1 MLWLALVAP
10 LLASEDQ
17 LGQVEEQTADWQGT
31 ESSDPNS
38 CETEFE
44 TECLIKGI
52 VGSSLDRCSPA
63 CQVYYSQLSYECY
76 DNYKENFQ
84 WKAMQEACDPQGL
97 KQWTPPDDGGSED
110 DQEGKTREDLG
121 ADATESFAG
130 APAIISSLA
139 VLLS

>member
-1 MLWLALVAP
+1 MFWLALLAPVA
-10 LLASEDQ
+10 LASE
-17 LGQVEEQTADWQGT
+17 GEQQT
-31 ESSDPNS
+31 ESMDASS

-76 DNYKENFQ
+76 ENYKENFQ

-97 KQWTPPDDGGSED
+97 KTWTPLDDGGVADEA
-110 DQEGKTREDLG
+110 QEGLAREDL
-121 ADATESFAG
+121 DT
-130 APAIISSLA
+130 
-139 VLLS
+139 